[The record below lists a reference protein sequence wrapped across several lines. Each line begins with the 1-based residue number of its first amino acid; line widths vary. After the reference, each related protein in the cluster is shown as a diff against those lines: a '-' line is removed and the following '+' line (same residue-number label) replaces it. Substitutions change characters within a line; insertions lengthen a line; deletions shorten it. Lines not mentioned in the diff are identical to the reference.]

1 MAYERKTIYVYENWS
16 GPDPRFMGTLYAEQT
31 RGAEHFSFEY
41 AEEYL
46 REERAL
52 IAIDPELM
60 LPGETVCDEKAK
72 FRSFFRF
79 CPGSLGKNADGQ
91 ERKIQSTPSGRK
103 TAKVDR
109 E

>member
-1 MAYERKTIYVYENWS
+1 MAYERKTIYVYESWS

-52 IAIDPELM
+52 IAIAPELM
-60 LPGETVCDEKAK
+60 LLPGREAVRKGEH
-72 FRSFFRF
+72 
-79 CPGSLGKNADGQ
+79 KNEQ
-91 ERKIQSTPSGRK
+91 YM
-103 TAKVDR
+103 
-109 E
+109 